1 MKFIEV
7 RKAMQEAIRNI
18 RTNDTRRNTL
28 LGEKIL
34 AMFGNDVKA
43 NDMLGDMINAC
54 HAVNTNVFT
63 TKTTAKALVF
73 VILSGLKKRE
83 ELNYCS
89 TPINEAMDSLKVGDK
104 EWKLLSDTIDYING
118 KDTDSALIKCA
129 AIFYKV
135 AKEG

>member
-1 MKFIEV
+1 
-7 RKAMQEAIRNI
+7 MQEAIRNI

-28 LGEKIL
+28 LGEKVL

-54 HAVNTNVFT
+54 HGVSTNVFT
-63 TKTTAKALVF
+63 TKTTAKAIVF
-73 VILSGLKKRE
+73 ITLSGLKKRE
-83 ELNYCS
+83 ELAYCS
-89 TPINEAMDSLKVGDK
+89 APINEAIDSLKVGDK

-118 KDTDSALIKCA
+118 KDTKDSLTKAA

-135 AKEG
+135 AMEG

>member
-1 MKFIEV
+1 
-7 RKAMQEAIRNI
+7 MQEAIRNI

-28 LGEKIL
+28 LGEKVL
-34 AMFGNDVKA
+34 AMFGNEVKA

-54 HAVNTNVFT
+54 HAVNTNLFT
-63 TKTTAKALVF
+63 TKATAKALVF
-73 VILSGLKKRE
+73 VVLSGLKKRE
-83 ELNYCS
+83 ELTYCS
-89 TPINEAMDSLKVGDK
+89 TPINEAVDSLKVGDK

-118 KDTDSALIKCA
+118 KDTTSALVKCA